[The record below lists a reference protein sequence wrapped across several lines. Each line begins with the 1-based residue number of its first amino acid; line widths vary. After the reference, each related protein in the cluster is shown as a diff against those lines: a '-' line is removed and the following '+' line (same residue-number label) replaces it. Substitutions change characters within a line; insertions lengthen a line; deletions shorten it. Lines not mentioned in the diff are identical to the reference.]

1 MIDLTRLTLDTP
13 RDPKSVAEQLLGL
26 GLLLPQ
32 IISLFAVSV
41 CLSVIS
47 LFVSNASN
55 VSMNGDN
62 PFVIVLGPG
71 LVMGP
76 LPVAIMIFVMTLVS
90 AFASSRIGRMFGGQG
105 NFDALLIIMSWLQ
118 WMQFVFQMLSTLLS
132 FILIALSGLASLVI
146 FALTLWIFVAMVDRA
161 HGFESALKSI
171 VTIVL
176 GSTVAGVSVG
186 FVAIMFAGTM

>member
-13 RDPKSVAEQLLGL
+13 RDPKSVAEHLLGL
-26 GLLLPQ
+26 GLLRPQ

-47 LFVSNASN
+47 LFVSN

-62 PFVIVLGPG
+62 PFVIVVGPG

-76 LPVAIMIFVMTLVS
+76 LPVAIMIFVMTLGS
-90 AFASSRIGRMFGGQG
+90 ALASSRIGRMFGGNG
-105 NFDALLIIMSWLQ
+105 DFNALLIVMSWLQ

-132 FILIALSGLASLVI
+132 FVSIALSGLASLVI
-146 FALTLWIFVAMVDRA
+146 FVLTLWIFVAMVDRA

-186 FVAIMFAGTM
+186 FVAIMFAGAM

>member
-1 MIDLTRLTLDTP
+1 MINLTRLTLDTP
-13 RDPKSVAEQLLGL
+13 RDPKSVAEHLLGS
-26 GLLLPQ
+26 GLLQPQ
-32 IISLFAVSV
+32 IISLCAVSV

-47 LFVSNASN
+47 LFVSN
-55 VSMNGDN
+55 VSINGDN
-62 PFVIVLGPG
+62 PFVIVVGPG

-90 AFASSRIGRMFGGQG
+90 ALASSRIGRMFGGQG
-105 NFDALLIIMSWLQ
+105 DFNALLIVMSWLQ

-132 FILIALSGLASLVI
+132 FFSIALSGLASLVI
-146 FALTLWIFVAMVDRA
+146 FVLTLWIFVAMVDRA

-186 FVAIMFAGTM
+186 FVAIMFAGAM

>member
-13 RDPKSVAEQLLGL
+13 RDPKSVAEHLLGL
-26 GLLLPQ
+26 GLLRPQ

-47 LFVSNASN
+47 FFVSN

-62 PFVIVLGPG
+62 PFVIVVGPG

-90 AFASSRIGRMFGGQG
+90 ALASSRIGRMFGGQG
-105 NFDALLIIMSWLQ
+105 DFNALLIVMSWLQ

-132 FILIALSGLASLVI
+132 FISIALSGLASLVI
-146 FALTLWIFVAMVDRA
+146 FVLTLWIFVAMVDRA

-186 FVAIMFAGTM
+186 FVAIMFAGAM

>member
-13 RDPKSVAEQLLGL
+13 RDPKSVAEHLLGL
-26 GLLLPQ
+26 GLLRPQ

-47 LFVSNASN
+47 LFVSN

-62 PFVIVLGPG
+62 PFVIVVGPG

-90 AFASSRIGRMFGGQG
+90 ALASSRIGHMFGGQG
-105 NFDALLIIMSWLQ
+105 DFNALLIVMSWLQ

-132 FILIALSGLASLVI
+132 FISIALSGLISLVI
-146 FALTLWIFVAMVDRA
+146 FVLTLWIFVAMVDRA
-161 HGFESALKSI
+161 HGFESVLKSI

-186 FVAIMFAGTM
+186 FVAIMFAGAM

>member
-13 RDPKSVAEQLLGL
+13 RDPKSVAEHLLGS
-26 GLLLPQ
+26 GLLQPQ
-32 IISLFAVSV
+32 IISLCAVSV

-47 LFVSNASN
+47 LFVSN
-55 VSMNGDN
+55 VSINGDN
-62 PFVIVLGPG
+62 PFVIVVGPG

-90 AFASSRIGRMFGGQG
+90 ALASSRIGRMFGGQG
-105 NFDALLIIMSWLQ
+105 DFNALLIIMSWLQ

-132 FILIALSGLASLVI
+132 FVSIALSGLASLVI
-146 FALTLWIFVAMVDRA
+146 FVLTLWIFVAMVDRA

-186 FVAIMFAGTM
+186 FVAIMFAGAM

>member
-13 RDPKSVAEQLLGL
+13 RDPKSVAEHLLGL
-26 GLLLPQ
+26 GLLRPQ

-47 LFVSNASN
+47 LFVSN

-62 PFVIVLGPG
+62 PFVIVVGPG

-90 AFASSRIGRMFGGQG
+90 ALASSRIGRMFGGNG
-105 NFDALLIIMSWLQ
+105 DFNALLIVMSWLQ

-132 FILIALSGLASLVI
+132 FVSIALSGLASLVI
-146 FALTLWIFVAMVDRA
+146 FVLSLWIFVAMVDRA

-186 FVAIMFAGTM
+186 FVAIMFAGAM

>member
-26 GLLLPQ
+26 GLLRLQ

-47 LFVSNASN
+47 LFISNP
-55 VSMNGDN
+55 SMNGEN
-62 PFVIVLGPG
+62 PFVIVVGPG
-71 LVMGP
+71 LIMGP

-90 AFASSRIGRMFGGQG
+90 ALASSRIGRMFGGQG
-105 NFDALLIIMSWLQ
+105 DFNALLIVMSWLQ

-132 FILIALSGLASLVI
+132 FISIALSGLASLMI
-146 FALTLWIFVAMVDRA
+146 FILTLWILVAMVDRA
-161 HGFESALKSI
+161 HRFESAIKSI
-171 VTIVL
+171 VTIIL

-186 FVAIMFAGTM
+186 FVAIIFAGAM

>member
-13 RDPKSVAEQLLGL
+13 RDPESVAEHLLGL
-26 GLLLPQ
+26 GLLRPQ

-47 LFVSNASN
+47 LFVSN
-55 VSMNGDN
+55 VSMSGDN
-62 PFVIVLGPG
+62 PFVIVVGPG

-90 AFASSRIGRMFGGQG
+90 ALASSRIGRMFGGQG
-105 NFDALLIIMSWLQ
+105 DFNALLIVMSWLQ

-132 FILIALSGLASLVI
+132 FISIALSGLASLVI
-146 FALTLWIFVAMVDRA
+146 FVLTLWIFVAMVDRA

-186 FVAIMFAGTM
+186 FVAIMFAGAM

>member
-13 RDPKSVAEQLLGL
+13 RDPKSVAEHLLGL
-26 GLLLPQ
+26 GLLRPQ

-47 LFVSNASN
+47 LFVSN

-62 PFVIVLGPG
+62 PFVIVVGPG

-90 AFASSRIGRMFGGQG
+90 ALASSRIGHMFGGQG
-105 NFDALLIIMSWLQ
+105 EFNALLIVMSWLQ

-132 FILIALSGLASLVI
+132 FISIALSGLISLVI
-146 FALTLWIFVAMVDRA
+146 FVLTLWIFVAMVDSA
-161 HGFESALKSI
+161 HGFESVLKSI

-186 FVAIMFAGTM
+186 FVAIMFAGAM

>member
-26 GLLLPQ
+26 GLLRPQ

-47 LFVSNASN
+47 LFVSN
-55 VSMNGDN
+55 VSINGDN
-62 PFVIVLGPG
+62 PFVIVVGPG

-105 NFDALLIIMSWLQ
+105 DFNALLIVMSWLQ

-132 FILIALSGLASLVI
+132 FISIALSGLISLVI
-146 FALTLWIFVAMVDRA
+146 FVLTLWFFVAMVDRA

-186 FVAIMFAGTM
+186 FVAIMFAGAM

>member
-1 MIDLTRLTLDTP
+1 MINLTRLTLDTP
-13 RDPKSVAEQLLGL
+13 RDPKSVAEHLLGL
-26 GLLLPQ
+26 GLLRPQ

-47 LFVSNASN
+47 LFVSN
-55 VSMNGDN
+55 VSINGDN
-62 PFVIVLGPG
+62 PFVIVVGPG

-90 AFASSRIGRMFGGQG
+90 ALASSRIGRMFGGQG
-105 NFDALLIIMSWLQ
+105 DFNALLIVMSWLQ

-132 FILIALSGLASLVI
+132 FVSIALSGFASLVI
-146 FALTLWIFVAMVDRA
+146 FVLTLWIFVAMVDRA

-186 FVAIMFAGTM
+186 FVAIMFAGAM

>member
-26 GLLLPQ
+26 GLLRPQ

-47 LFVSNASN
+47 LFVSN
-55 VSMNGDN
+55 VSINGDN
-62 PFVIVLGPG
+62 PFVIVVGPG

-105 NFDALLIIMSWLQ
+105 DFNALLIVMSWLQ

-132 FILIALSGLASLVI
+132 FISIALSGLASLVI
-146 FALTLWIFVAMVDRA
+146 FVLTLWIFVAMVDRA

-186 FVAIMFAGTM
+186 FVAIMFAGAV

>member
-26 GLLLPQ
+26 GLLRPQ
-32 IISLFAVSV
+32 IISLFAISV

-47 LFVSNASN
+47 LFVSN

-62 PFVIVLGPG
+62 PFVIVVGPG

-76 LPVAIMIFVMTLVS
+76 LPVAIMIFFMTLVS

-105 NFDALLIIMSWLQ
+105 DFNALLIVMSWLQ

-132 FILIALSGLASLVI
+132 FISIALSGLISLVI
-146 FALTLWIFVAMVDRA
+146 FVLTLWIFVAMVDRA

-171 VTIVL
+171 VTILL

-186 FVAIMFAGTM
+186 FVAIMFAGAM

>member
-13 RDPKSVAEQLLGL
+13 RHPKSVAEHLLGL
-26 GLLLPQ
+26 GLLRPQ

-47 LFVSNASN
+47 LFVSN

-62 PFVIVLGPG
+62 PFVIVVGPG

-90 AFASSRIGRMFGGQG
+90 ALVSSRIGRMFGGNG
-105 NFDALLIIMSWLQ
+105 DFNALLIVMSWLQ

-132 FILIALSGLASLVI
+132 FVSIALSGLASLVI
-146 FALTLWIFVAMVDRA
+146 FVLTLWIFVAMVDRA

-186 FVAIMFAGTM
+186 FVAIMFAGAM

>member
-13 RDPKSVAEQLLGL
+13 RDPKSVAEHLLGL
-26 GLLLPQ
+26 GLLRPQ

-47 LFVSNASN
+47 LFVSN

-62 PFVIVLGPG
+62 PFVIVVGPG

-90 AFASSRIGRMFGGQG
+90 ALASSRIGRMFGGQG
-105 NFDALLIIMSWLQ
+105 DFNALLIVMSWLQ

-132 FILIALSGLASLVI
+132 FVSIVLSGLASLVI
-146 FALTLWIFVAMVDRA
+146 FVLTLWIFVAMVDRA

-186 FVAIMFAGTM
+186 FVAIIFAGAM

>member
-13 RDPKSVAEQLLGL
+13 RDPKSVAEHLLGL
-26 GLLLPQ
+26 GLMRPQ

-47 LFVSNASN
+47 LFVSN

-62 PFVIVLGPG
+62 PFVIVVGPG

-90 AFASSRIGRMFGGQG
+90 ALASSRIGRMFGGQG
-105 NFDALLIIMSWLQ
+105 DFNALLIVMSWLQ

-132 FILIALSGLASLVI
+132 FVSIALSGLASLVI
-146 FALTLWIFVAMVDRA
+146 FVLTLWIFVAMVDRA

-186 FVAIMFAGTM
+186 FVAIMFAGAM

>member
-13 RDPKSVAEQLLGL
+13 RDPKSVAENLLGL
-26 GLLLPQ
+26 GLLRPQ
-32 IISLFAVSV
+32 IIKLFAVSV

-47 LFVSNASN
+47 LFVFN

-62 PFVIVLGPG
+62 PFVIIVGPG

-90 AFASSRIGRMFGGQG
+90 AVASSRIGRMFGGQG
-105 NFDALLIIMSWLQ
+105 DFNALLIVMSWLQ

-132 FILIALSGLASLVI
+132 FVSIALSGLASLVI
-146 FALTLWIFVAMVDRA
+146 FVLTLWIFVAMVDRA

-186 FVAIMFAGTM
+186 FVAIMFAGAM

>member
-13 RDPKSVAEQLLGL
+13 RDPKSVAEHLLGL
-26 GLLLPQ
+26 GLLRPQ

-47 LFVSNASN
+47 LFVSN

-62 PFVIVLGPG
+62 PFVIVVGPG

-76 LPVAIMIFVMTLVS
+76 LPVAIMMFVMTLVS
-90 AFASSRIGRMFGGQG
+90 ALASSRIGLMFGGQG
-105 NFDALLIIMSWLQ
+105 DFNALLIVMSWLQ

-132 FILIALSGLASLVI
+132 FISIALSGLISLVI
-146 FALTLWIFVAMVDRA
+146 FVLTLWIFVAMVDRA
-161 HGFESALKSI
+161 HGFESVLKSI

-186 FVAIMFAGTM
+186 FVAIMFAGAM

>member
-13 RDPKSVAEQLLGL
+13 RDPKSVAEHLLGL
-26 GLLLPQ
+26 GLLRPQ

-47 LFVSNASN
+47 LFGSN

-62 PFVIVLGPG
+62 PFVIVVGPG

-90 AFASSRIGRMFGGQG
+90 ALASSRIGHMFGGQG
-105 NFDALLIIMSWLQ
+105 EFNALLIVMSWLQ

-132 FILIALSGLASLVI
+132 FISIALSGLISLVI
-146 FALTLWIFVAMVDRA
+146 FVLTLWIFVAMVDRA
-161 HGFESALKSI
+161 HGFESVLKSI

-186 FVAIMFAGTM
+186 FVAIIFAGMM

>member
-13 RDPKSVAEQLLGL
+13 RDPKSVAENLLGL
-26 GLLLPQ
+26 GLLRPQ

-47 LFVSNASN
+47 LFVSN

-62 PFVIVLGPG
+62 PFVIVVGPG

-90 AFASSRIGRMFGGQG
+90 AVASSRIGRMFGGQG
-105 NFDALLIIMSWLQ
+105 DFNALLIVMSWLQ

-132 FILIALSGLASLVI
+132 FVSIVLSGLASLVI
-146 FALTLWIFVAMVDRA
+146 FVLTLWIFVAMVDRA

-186 FVAIMFAGTM
+186 FVAIIFAGAM

>member
-13 RDPKSVAEQLLGL
+13 RDPKSVAEHLLGL
-26 GLLLPQ
+26 GLLRPQ

-47 LFVSNASN
+47 LFVSN

-62 PFVIVLGPG
+62 PFVIVVGPG

-90 AFASSRIGRMFGGQG
+90 ALASSRIGHMFGGQG
-105 NFDALLIIMSWLQ
+105 DFNALLIVMSWLQ

-132 FILIALSGLASLVI
+132 FISIALSGLASLVI
-146 FALTLWIFVAMVDRA
+146 FVLTLWIFVAMVDRA

-186 FVAIMFAGTM
+186 FVAIMFAGAM

>member
-13 RDPKSVAEQLLGL
+13 RDPKSVAEYLLGL
-26 GLLLPQ
+26 GLLRPQ

-47 LFVSNASN
+47 LFVSN

-62 PFVIVLGPG
+62 PFVIVVGPG

-90 AFASSRIGRMFGGQG
+90 ALASSRIGHMFGGQG
-105 NFDALLIIMSWLQ
+105 DFNALLIVMSWLQ

-132 FILIALSGLASLVI
+132 FISIALSGLISLVI
-146 FALTLWIFVAMVDRA
+146 FVLTLWIFVAMVDRA
-161 HGFESALKSI
+161 HGFESVLKSI

-186 FVAIMFAGTM
+186 FVAIMFAGAM

>member
-13 RDPKSVAEQLLGL
+13 RDPKSVAEHLLGL
-26 GLLLPQ
+26 GLLRPQ

-41 CLSVIS
+41 CMSVIS
-47 LFVSNASN
+47 LFVSN

-62 PFVIVLGPG
+62 PFVIVVGPG

-90 AFASSRIGRMFGGQG
+90 ALASSRIGRMFGGNG
-105 NFDALLIIMSWLQ
+105 DFNALLIVMSWLQ

-132 FILIALSGLASLVI
+132 FVSIALSGLASLAI
-146 FALTLWIFVAMVDRA
+146 FVLTLWIFVAMVDRA

-186 FVAIMFAGTM
+186 FVAIMFAGAM

>member
-13 RDPKSVAEQLLGL
+13 RDPKSVAEHLLGL
-26 GLLLPQ
+26 GLLRPQ

-47 LFVSNASN
+47 LFVSN

-62 PFVIVLGPG
+62 PFVIVVGPG

-90 AFASSRIGRMFGGQG
+90 ALASSRIGRMFGGNG
-105 NFDALLIIMSWLQ
+105 DFNALLIVMSWLQ
-118 WMQFVFQMLSTLLS
+118 WMQFVFQMLSTLMS
-132 FILIALSGLASLVI
+132 FVSIALSGLASLVI
-146 FALTLWIFVAMVDRA
+146 FILTLWIFVAMVDRA
-161 HGFESALKSI
+161 HGFESALRSI

-186 FVAIMFAGTM
+186 FVAIMFAGAM

>member
-13 RDPKSVAEQLLGL
+13 RDPKSVAEHLLGL
-26 GLLLPQ
+26 GLLRPQ

-47 LFVSNASN
+47 LFVSN

-62 PFVIVLGPG
+62 PFVIVVGPG

-76 LPVAIMIFVMTLVS
+76 LPVAIMIFVMTMVS
-90 AFASSRIGRMFGGQG
+90 ALASSRIGRMFGGQG
-105 NFDALLIIMSWLQ
+105 DFNALLIVMSWLQ

-132 FILIALSGLASLVI
+132 FVSIVLSGLASLVI
-146 FALTLWIFVAMVDRA
+146 FVLTLWIFVAMVDRV

-186 FVAIMFAGTM
+186 FVAIMFAGAM

>member
-1 MIDLTRLTLDTP
+1 MINLTRLTLDTP
-13 RDPKSVAEQLLGL
+13 RGPKSVAEHLLGL
-26 GLLLPQ
+26 GLLRPQ

-47 LFVSNASN
+47 LFVSN

-62 PFVIVLGPG
+62 PFVIVVGPG

-90 AFASSRIGRMFGGQG
+90 ALASSRIGRMFGGQG
-105 NFDALLIIMSWLQ
+105 DFNALLIVMSWLQ

-132 FILIALSGLASLVI
+132 FVSIALSGFASLVI
-146 FALTLWIFVAMVDRA
+146 FVLTLWIFVAMVDRA

-186 FVAIMFAGTM
+186 FVAIMFAGAM

>member
-1 MIDLTRLTLDTP
+1 MINLTRLTLDTP
-13 RDPKSVAEQLLGL
+13 RDPKSVAEHLLGS
-26 GLLLPQ
+26 GLLQPQ
-32 IISLFAVSV
+32 IISLCAVSV

-47 LFVSNASN
+47 LFVSN
-55 VSMNGDN
+55 VSINGDN
-62 PFVIVLGPG
+62 PFVIVVGPG

-90 AFASSRIGRMFGGQG
+90 ALASSRIGRMFGGQG
-105 NFDALLIIMSWLQ
+105 DFNALLIVMSWLQ

-132 FILIALSGLASLVI
+132 FVSIALSGFASLVI
-146 FALTLWIFVAMVDRA
+146 FVLSLWIFVAMVDRA

-186 FVAIMFAGTM
+186 FVAIMFAGAM

>member
-13 RDPKSVAEQLLGL
+13 RDPKSIAEHLLGL
-26 GLLLPQ
+26 GLLRPQ

-47 LFVSNASN
+47 LFVSN

-62 PFVIVLGPG
+62 PFVIVVGPG

-90 AFASSRIGRMFGGQG
+90 ALASSRIGRMFGGQG
-105 NFDALLIIMSWLQ
+105 DFNALLIVMSWLQ

-132 FILIALSGLASLVI
+132 FVSIVLSGLASLVI
-146 FALTLWIFVAMVDRA
+146 FVLTLWIFVAMVDRA

-186 FVAIMFAGTM
+186 FVAIIFAGAM

>member
-13 RDPKSVAEQLLGL
+13 RDPKSVAEHLLGL
-26 GLLLPQ
+26 GLLRPQ

-47 LFVSNASN
+47 LFVSN

-62 PFVIVLGPG
+62 PFVIIVGPG

-90 AFASSRIGRMFGGQG
+90 ALASSRIGRMFGGQG
-105 NFDALLIIMSWLQ
+105 DFNALLIVMSWLQ

-132 FILIALSGLASLVI
+132 FVSIALSGLASLVI
-146 FALTLWIFVAMVDRA
+146 FVLTLWIFVAMVERA

-176 GSTVAGVSVG
+176 GSAVAGVSVG
-186 FVAIMFAGTM
+186 FVAIIFAGAM

>member
-26 GLLLPQ
+26 GLLRPQ
-32 IISLFAVSV
+32 IISLFAISV

-47 LFVSNASN
+47 LFVSN

-62 PFVIVLGPG
+62 PFVIIVGPG

-76 LPVAIMIFVMTLVS
+76 LPVAIMIFFMTLVS

-105 NFDALLIIMSWLQ
+105 DFNALLIVMSWLQ

-132 FILIALSGLASLVI
+132 FISIALSGLISLVI
-146 FALTLWIFVAMVDRA
+146 FVLTLWIFVAMVDRA

-171 VTIVL
+171 VTILL

-186 FVAIMFAGTM
+186 FVAIMFAGAM

>member
-13 RDPKSVAEQLLGL
+13 RDPKSVAEHLLGL
-26 GLLLPQ
+26 ELLRPQ

-47 LFVSNASN
+47 LFVSN
-55 VSMNGDN
+55 VSMSGDN
-62 PFVIVLGPG
+62 PFVIVVGPG

-90 AFASSRIGRMFGGQG
+90 ALASSRIGRMFGGQG
-105 NFDALLIIMSWLQ
+105 DFNALLIVMSWLQ

-132 FILIALSGLASLVI
+132 FISIALSGLASLVI
-146 FALTLWIFVAMVDRA
+146 FVLTLWIFVAMVDRA

-171 VTIVL
+171 LTIVL

-186 FVAIMFAGTM
+186 FVAIMFAGAM

>member
-13 RDPKSVAEQLLGL
+13 RDPKSVAKHLLEL
-26 GLLLPQ
+26 GLLRPQ

-47 LFVSNASN
+47 LFVSN

-62 PFVIVLGPG
+62 PFVIVVGPG

-90 AFASSRIGRMFGGQG
+90 ALASSRIGRMFGGNG
-105 NFDALLIIMSWLQ
+105 DFNALLIVMSWLQ

-132 FILIALSGLASLVI
+132 FVSIALSGLASLVI
-146 FALTLWIFVAMVDRA
+146 FVLTLWIFVAMVDRA

-186 FVAIMFAGTM
+186 FVAIMFAGAM

>member
-13 RDPKSVAEQLLGL
+13 RDPKSVAEYLLGL
-26 GLLLPQ
+26 GLLRPQ

-47 LFVSNASN
+47 LFVSN

-62 PFVIVLGPG
+62 PFVIVVGPG

-90 AFASSRIGRMFGGQG
+90 ALASSRIGRMFGGQG
-105 NFDALLIIMSWLQ
+105 DFNALLIVMSWLQ

-132 FILIALSGLASLVI
+132 FVSIALSGLASLVI
-146 FALTLWIFVAMVDRA
+146 FVLTLWIFVAMVDRA
-161 HGFESALKSI
+161 HGFESVLKSI

-186 FVAIMFAGTM
+186 FVAIMFAGAM

>member
-13 RDPKSVAEQLLGL
+13 RDPKSVAENLLGL
-26 GLLLPQ
+26 GLLRPQ

-47 LFVSNASN
+47 LFVSN

-62 PFVIVLGPG
+62 PFVIVVGPG

-90 AFASSRIGRMFGGQG
+90 ALASSRIGRMFGGQG
-105 NFDALLIIMSWLQ
+105 DFNALLIVMSWLQ

-132 FILIALSGLASLVI
+132 FVSIVLSGLASLVI
-146 FALTLWIFVAMVDRA
+146 FVLTLWIFVAMVDRA

-186 FVAIMFAGTM
+186 FVAIIFAGAM

>member
-13 RDPKSVAEQLLGL
+13 RDPKSVAEYLLGL
-26 GLLLPQ
+26 GLLRPQ

-47 LFVSNASN
+47 LFVSN

-62 PFVIVLGPG
+62 PFVIVVGPG

-90 AFASSRIGRMFGGQG
+90 ALASSRIGHMFGGQG
-105 NFDALLIIMSWLQ
+105 EFNALLIVMSWLQ

-132 FILIALSGLASLVI
+132 FISIALSGLISLVI
-146 FALTLWIFVAMVDRA
+146 FVLTLWIFVAMVDHA
-161 HGFESALKSI
+161 HGFESVLKSI

-186 FVAIMFAGTM
+186 FVAIMFAGAM

>member
-13 RDPKSVAEQLLGL
+13 RDPKSVAEHLLGF
-26 GLLLPQ
+26 GLLRPQ

-47 LFVSNASN
+47 LFVSN

-62 PFVIVLGPG
+62 PFVIVVGPG

-76 LPVAIMIFVMTLVS
+76 LPVAIMIFVMTLIS
-90 AFASSRIGRMFGGQG
+90 ALASSRIGRMFGGQG
-105 NFDALLIIMSWLQ
+105 DFNALLIVMSWLQ

-132 FILIALSGLASLVI
+132 FVSIVLSGLASLVI
-146 FALTLWIFVAMVDRA
+146 FVLTLWIFVAMVDRA

-186 FVAIMFAGTM
+186 FVAIIFAGAM

>member
-13 RDPKSVAEQLLGL
+13 RDPKSVAEHLLGL
-26 GLLLPQ
+26 GLLTPQ

-47 LFVSNASN
+47 LFVSN

-62 PFVIVLGPG
+62 PFVIVVGPG

-90 AFASSRIGRMFGGQG
+90 ALASSRIGRMFGGQG
-105 NFDALLIIMSWLQ
+105 DFNALLIVMSWLQ

-132 FILIALSGLASLVI
+132 FVSIALSGLASLVI
-146 FALTLWIFVAMVDRA
+146 FVLTLWIFVAMVDRA

-186 FVAIMFAGTM
+186 FVAIMFAGAL

>member
-26 GLLLPQ
+26 GLTRPQ

-47 LFVSNASN
+47 LFVSN
-55 VSMNGDN
+55 VSMNGED
-62 PFVIVLGPG
+62 PFVLIVGPG

-90 AFASSRIGRMFGGQG
+90 ALASSRIGQMFGGRG
-105 NFDALLIIMSWLQ
+105 DFNALLIVMSWLQ
-118 WMQFVFQMLSTLLS
+118 WMQFVFQMVSTLLS
-132 FILIALSGLASLVI
+132 FISIALSGLVSLVI
-146 FALTLWIFVAMVDRA
+146 FVLTLWMFVSMVDRA
-161 HGFESALKSI
+161 HGFDSALKSI

-186 FVAIMFAGTM
+186 FVAIMFAGAM

>member
-13 RDPKSVAEQLLGL
+13 SDPKSVAEHLLGL
-26 GLLLPQ
+26 GLLRPQ

-47 LFVSNASN
+47 LFVSN

-62 PFVIVLGPG
+62 PFVIVVGPG

-90 AFASSRIGRMFGGQG
+90 ALASSRIGRMFGGQG
-105 NFDALLIIMSWLQ
+105 DFNALLIVMSWLQ

-132 FILIALSGLASLVI
+132 FVSIALSGLASLVI
-146 FALTLWIFVAMVDRA
+146 FVLTLWIFVAMVDRA

-186 FVAIMFAGTM
+186 FVAIMFAGAM